1 MTYGPELPLAV
12 GDRAPSFSLPAVNQ
26 DGMVSLDDY
35 RGRAPLLLGL
45 FRGIH

>member
-1 MTYGPELPLAV
+1 MTCGPELLLAL

-26 DGMVSLDDY
+26 DRMVALGDY

>member
-12 GDRAPSFSLPAVNQ
+12 GDRAPCLSLPAVNQ
-26 DGMVSLDDY
+26 GGMVSLEDY
-35 RGRAPLLLGL
+35 WGRAPLLLGL